1 MFVKWET
8 HVCSLSL
15 VLDSERKTL
24 QRKFRTRNKP
34 QNTLWNVT
42 DIHVCKK
49 RNASAQTI
57 IL

>member
-15 VLDSERKTL
+15 MLDSERKTL

-34 QNTLWNVT
+34 QNTIWNVT